1 MSSISFAQQAEL
13 STPETQ
19 APAQAGPTNA
29 IRPSLGQGGVGAW
42 GLQGSLGNAG
52 VLDAISRSCLPKT
65 PTTSEPEPELDPI
78 AADRALAAKAL
89 ADRFEVVGDD
99 FEGERLSN
107 QVTAAEYEKICQT
120 YSDVR
125 LGRGDLTI
133 DASKYTDQKDQDAYK
148 AGALNDIASL
158 LQTNAG
164 RSLVYS
170 LSDNASHTDTK
181 GDPIHKHTTLT
192 PLLTDDGKVDKTNG
206 YAAPEG
212 WGSDATV
219 GRDGTLTA
227 GEGTDV
233 TIAYNP
239 GVNVGD
245 AYAEYQDANPWLK
258 GFRSDTILMH
268 EGNHAL
274 KMTEG
279 MCDPRTVARTD
290 NKLDPR
296 DPLMAQDARSGISRT
311 EHQAVGLGLYAND
324 PMTEN
329 AYRAERKALAEGGG
343 VGTIAGDADLTQRTS
358 YTPSAPARAIAEP
371 VAAPTADPFAELDTL

>member
-1 MSSISFAQQAEL
+1 MSSLSFAPQTDLGAP
-13 STPETQ
+13 TIQ
-19 APAQAGPTNA
+19 APSAGG
-29 IRPSLGQGGVGAW
+29 PSTAPSASMDQGAFGAW
-42 GLQGSLGNAG
+42 GLQGAMGNAG
-52 VLDAISRSCLPKT
+52 VMEAIKGRKKPAT
-65 PTTSEPEPELDPI
+65 PVDPV
-78 AADRALAAKAL
+78 AADRKQAATDLAGK
-89 ADRFEVVGDD
+89 FEVVADD
-99 FEGERLSN
+99 FKGERLSN
-107 QVTAAEYEKICQT
+107 QVTKAEYEKICQV

-133 DASKYTDQKDQDAYK
+133 DASKYSSKKDQAAYK
-148 AGALNDIASL
+148 TGAMNDIASL
-158 LQTNAG
+158 LQTKAG
-164 RSLVYS
+164 RSLVYA
-170 LSDNASHTDTK
+170 LSDNATHTDTK
-181 GDPIHKHTTLT
+181 GNPIHKHTTLT

-219 GRDGTLTA
+219 GKDGTLKA
-227 GEGTDV
+227 SEGTDV

-245 AYAEYQDANPWLK
+245 AYKEYHSSNPWLK

-279 MCDPRTVARTD
+279 MCDPRTVQSTD
-290 NKLDPR
+290 NKLNPKDK
-296 DPLMAQDARSGISRT
+296 LMAQDARSGISRT

-329 AYRAERKALAEGGG
+329 AYRAERVAMAKGGG
-343 VGTIAGDADLTQRTS
+343 KGTLEGDASLTQRTS
-358 YTPSAPARAIAEP
+358 YTPAPPAAA
-371 VAAPTADPFAELDTL
+371 VAAPTADPFAALDLL